1 MNFHAKIFL
10 PTFRAKIKIFNHF
23 FRAHLKLVWTFLLC
37 SCIVSGLLFFKI
49 RRLNKYEEKSLEFQT
64 ISNAED
70 DAIDLEQRLKRADLF
85 YR

>member
-1 MNFHAKIFL
+1 MKITKIFSHL
-10 PTFRAKIKIFNHF
+10 